1 MLVKD
6 CMKRDV
12 FYISQ
17 ETSVADAAR
26 MLVEKHVGTLP
37 VVDLNHKLVGLLP
50 LRSLMQIV
58 LPDFIRFVEDFDF
71 VSDFGAAETRK
82 PAPALLNRP
91 VREIMLAPESVDEKS
106 GLMRAI
112 AILYQHELHDLPVVD
127 AQGKLVGILSRVDV
141 GTAFISNWNVT
152 QGG

>member
-12 FYISQ
+12 FFISQ

-58 LPDFIRFVEDFDF
+58 LPDFVRFVEDFDF

-82 PAPALLNRP
+82 PAPALLSRP
-91 VREIMLAPESVDEKS
+91 VREIMLAPESVEEKS

>member
-1 MLVKD
+1 
-6 CMKRDV
+6 MKRDV
-12 FYISQ
+12 FFITQ
-17 ETSVADAAR
+17 ETSVADAVH
-26 MLVEKHVGTLP
+26 MLVEKHVGMLP
-37 VVDLNHKLVGLLP
+37 VVDENHNLVGLLP
-50 LRSLMQIV
+50 LRSLIQLVM
-58 LPDFIRFVEDFDF
+58 PDFIQFVEDFDF

-82 PAPALLNRP
+82 PALALLNRP
-91 VREIMLAPESVDEKS
+91 VREIMLAPESVEEKS

>member
-1 MLVKD
+1 MQVKD

-12 FYISQ
+12 FFITQ
-17 ETSVADAAR
+17 ETSVADAVH
-26 MLVEKHVGTLP
+26 MLVEKHVGMLP
-37 VVDLNHKLVGLLP
+37 VVDENHNLVGLLP
-50 LRSLMQIV
+50 LRSLIQLVM
-58 LPDFIRFVEDFDF
+58 PDFIQFVVDFDF

-82 PAPALLNRP
+82 PALALLNRP
-91 VREIMLAPESVDEKS
+91 VREIMLAPESVEEKS

>member
-1 MLVKD
+1 MQVKD

-12 FYISQ
+12 FFITQ
-17 ETSVADAAR
+17 ETSVADAVH
-26 MLVEKHVGTLP
+26 MLVEKHVGMLP
-37 VVDLNHKLVGLLP
+37 VVDENHNLVGLLP
-50 LRSLMQIV
+50 LRSLIQLVM
-58 LPDFIRFVEDFDF
+58 PDFIQFVEDFDF

-82 PAPALLNRP
+82 PALALLNRP
-91 VREIMLAPESVDEKS
+91 VREIMLAPESVEEKS

>member
-1 MLVKD
+1 MQVKD

-12 FYISQ
+12 FFITQ
-17 ETSVADAAR
+17 ETSIADAVHT
-26 MLVEKHVGTLP
+26 LVKKHVGMLP
-37 VVDLNHKLVGLLP
+37 VVDNNHKLVGLLP
-50 LRSLMQIV
+50 LRSLIQLVM
-58 LPDFIRFVEDFDF
+58 PDFVHIIEDFDF
-71 VSDFGAAETRK
+71 VSDFGFAETRK
-82 PAPALLNRP
+82 PAPTLLNRP
-91 VREIMLAPESVDEKS
+91 VREIMLAPESVEEKS

>member
-1 MLVKD
+1 M
-6 CMKRDV
+6 
-12 FYISQ
+12 
-17 ETSVADAAR
+17 
-26 MLVEKHVGTLP
+26 
-37 VVDLNHKLVGLLP
+37 
-50 LRSLMQIV
+50 
-58 LPDFIRFVEDFDF
+58 
-71 VSDFGAAETRK
+71 RK
-82 PAPALLNRP
+82 PAPSLLNRP

-112 AILYQHELHDLPVVD
+112 TILYQHELHDLPVVD